1 MGDFI
6 VYDLIEGKNKK
17 FYNLYDA
24 EVEAKRLL
32 KIYSK
37 LNSRV
42 RMNRKDY
49 RITIFLK
56 EDWKWKNKKNIKI

>member
-1 MGDFI
+1 MGEFI
-6 VYDLIEGKNKK
+6 VCDLIEGKNKK

-24 EVEAKRLL
+24 NLEAQRLM
-32 KIYSK
+32 KVYSK
-37 LNSRV
+37 LNSKV

-56 EDWKWKNKKNIKI
+56 ED

>member
-1 MGDFI
+1 MGEFI
-6 VYDLIEGKNKK
+6 VCDLIEGRTKR

-24 EVEAKRLL
+24 QVEAERLM
-32 KIYSK
+32 KVYNK
-37 LNSRV
+37 LSNKV

-56 EDWKWKNKKNIKI
+56 ED